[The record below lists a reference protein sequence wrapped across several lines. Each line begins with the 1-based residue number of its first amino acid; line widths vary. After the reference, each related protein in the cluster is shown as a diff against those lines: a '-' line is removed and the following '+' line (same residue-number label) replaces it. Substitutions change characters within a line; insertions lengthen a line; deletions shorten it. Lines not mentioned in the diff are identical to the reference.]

1 MPGPSIAASI
11 QRRPAA
17 PAATYT
23 FGQAVRATCCS
34 AAALLDSP
42 RAIDAQPGMLLL
54 DRLVLLLLLPPLAG
68 AQAQGKQNQGGG
80 LIGEVFGAG
89 APGDGGRNGMDHA
102 WDGKTDTWFDCLGP
116 PDNFWDACYTGIK
129 LPTPT
134 AIGQIRFCES
144 DTVPAPATVRS
155 SAVRVSF
162 TLRACRARR
171 SARPMSRLRVCWAR
185 PSKESR
191 LH

>member
-1 MPGPSIAASI
+1 MCRGPSRS
-11 QRRPAA
+11 RPGA
-17 PAATYT
+17 PPTY
-23 FGQAVRATCCS
+23 FCQAVRATCCS

-42 RAIDAQPGMLLL
+42 RAIDPQPGMLLP

-68 AQAQGKQNQGGG
+68 AQGKQNQGAG

-102 WDGKTDTWFDCLGP
+102 WDGKIDTWFDCLGP

-129 LPTPT
+129 LPSPT

-171 SARPMSRLRVCWAR
+171 PARPMSWLRVCWAR

>member
-1 MPGPSIAASI
+1 MLEFQSGHTGVCPDVCPEKSRLRRECARRGGVPSGPILRYVPGPSIAASI

-116 PDNFWDACYTGIK
+116 PDNFWD
-129 LPTPT
+129 
-134 AIGQIRFCES
+134 
-144 DTVPAPATVRS
+144 
-155 SAVRVSF
+155 
-162 TLRACRARR
+162 
-171 SARPMSRLRVCWAR
+171 
-185 PSKESR
+185 
-191 LH
+191 

>member
-1 MPGPSIAASI
+1 MKTAGLGLDRGRMPGSADIYLAKRCVRRAA
-11 QRRPAA
+11 
-17 PAATYT
+17 
-23 FGQAVRATCCS
+23 V
-34 AAALLDSP
+34 LDSP

-116 PDNFWDACYTGIK
+116 PDNFWD
-129 LPTPT
+129 
-134 AIGQIRFCES
+134 
-144 DTVPAPATVRS
+144 
-155 SAVRVSF
+155 
-162 TLRACRARR
+162 
-171 SARPMSRLRVCWAR
+171 
-185 PSKESR
+185 
-191 LH
+191 